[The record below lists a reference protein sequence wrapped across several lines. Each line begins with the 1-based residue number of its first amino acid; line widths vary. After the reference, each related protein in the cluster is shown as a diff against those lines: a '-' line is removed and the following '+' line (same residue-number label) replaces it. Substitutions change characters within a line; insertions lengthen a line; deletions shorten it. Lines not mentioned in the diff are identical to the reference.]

1 MYALGLCGTQRLLR
15 LYRTV
20 SRHARS
26 ARVLAPL
33 THTLNE
39 YTATTA
45 VCVPCRSLGYYTHTD
60 CTACARGRANTIPS
74 SHLSPSFTHIM
85 LDARTL
91 RRTKHHSRSICVVL
105 RVLTYGSSSSYIY
118 IPTALLALTVHN
130 NRSQRTEA
138 QITYIP
144 WVWWCWTVRYRHK
157 SETINRSSWCWTY
170 ALRLLCCADKDIRSQ
185 YF

>member
-91 RRTKHHSRSICVVL
+91 RRTKHHPRSICVVL
-105 RVLTYGSSSSYIY
+105 RVLTYGSSSYIY
-118 IPTALLALTVHN
+118 IYLPLCSHWQFTTIVH
-130 NRSQRTEA
+130 SEL
-138 QITYIP
+138 
-144 WVWWCWTVRYRHK
+144 RHK
-157 SETINRSSWCWTY
+157 SHI
-170 ALRLLCCADKDIRSQ
+170 LLGYDGAEQFATDTKVKQ
-185 YF
+185 

>member
-39 YTATTA
+39 YTASAA
-45 VCVPCRSLGYYTHTD
+45 VSVPCRSLGYYTHTD

-138 QITYIP
+138 QITYIA
-144 WVWWCWTVRYRHK
+144 WV
-157 SETINRSSWCWTY
+157 
-170 ALRLLCCADKDIRSQ
+170 
-185 YF
+185 